1 MKILVV
7 NTDIYEWEIPEE
19 LIPLLNQDDEDGGFQ
34 ALVDEYFDPENISVA
49 EASDPYYEF
58 KEILEN

>member
-1 MKILVV
+1 MKILVE
-7 NTDIYEWEIPEE
+7 NTESYEWEIPDE
-19 LIPLLNQDDEDGGFQ
+19 LIPLVKEKGFQ
-34 ALVDEYFDPENISVA
+34 ALIDEHFDPDNISVA

>member
-1 MKILVV
+1 MKILVT

-19 LIPLLNQDDEDGGFQ
+19 LIPLLSKDDEDGGFQ
-34 ALVDEYFDPENISVA
+34 ALVDEHFDPDHISVA